1 MSRIDSLVCTGAKKT
16 NYRFVVLAIIFAVY
30 AINYADRTNIGAVL
44 PFIIDEFHI
53 NNFEAG
59 AIASMFFLG
68 YAISQIP
75 AGFFIAKRGTRGLV
89 ALSIFGFS
97 AFTWLMGTVSSVFGL
112 KLVRLGLGLSEGPC
126 PVGLA
131 SSINNWFPAKE
142 KATATGVY
150 IAATMF
156 APIIVPPLAVWIA
169 VTWGWRWVFYS
180 FAIPGIVIAVV
191 WYLFVKSKPSESRF
205 VSESELTVI
214 NDGAGAQEKS
224 RENIQLAPKFATL
237 DKLIRVKKLAPID
250 TVKGL
255 FTSKNILG
263 DCLAYFMMVS
273 VLYGLLT
280 WIPLYLV
287 KEKGFDFMSMGL
299 VASMPCIGGFVG
311 AIGGGYISDKLL
323 GRRRKPTM
331 IFTAISTVIM
341 MVIMLNIPQNT
352 MAVCAGL
359 FMVGLCL
366 NIGWPAFTA
375 YGMAVSDSKT
385 YPIASSIINS
395 GGNLGGFV
403 SPMVAGFLLDSTG
416 SFNSVFTYFGAC
428 AAIGLIVILTLDEA
442 Q

>member
-44 PFIIDEFHI
+44 PFIIQEFHI

-68 YAISQIP
+68 YAVSQIP
-75 AGFFIAKRGTRGLV
+75 AGFFIAKRGTRGVV

-131 SSINNWFPAKE
+131 STINNWFPAKE

-180 FAIPGIVIAVV
+180 FAIPGIFIAVV
-191 WYLFVKSKPSESRF
+191 WYLFVKSRPAESGF
-205 VSESELTVI
+205 VSEGELAVI
-214 NDGAGAQEKS
+214 NADTNTQQQV
-224 RENIQLAPKFATL
+224 RENILMAPRFATL
-237 DKLIRVKKLAPID
+237 DKLIRVRKLAPIA

-287 KEKGFDFMSMGL
+287 KEKGFDFMRMGL
-299 VASMPCIGGFVG
+299 VASMPCIGGFIG
-311 AIGGGYISDKLL
+311 AIGGGFISDKLL

-341 MVIMLNIPQNT
+341 MVIMLNIPQST
-352 MAVCAGL
+352 LAVCVGL
-359 FMVGLCL
+359 FFVGLCL

-403 SPMVAGFLLDSTG
+403 SPMVAGFLLDTTG
-416 SFNSVFTYFGAC
+416 SFNSVFTYFGVC
-428 AAIGLIVILTLDEA
+428 AAIGLVIILTLDEA

>member
-1 MSRIDSLVCTGAKKT
+1 MSRIDAVVCTDTRKT
-16 NYRFVVLAIIFAVY
+16 KYRFVVLTMIFLVY

-44 PFIIDEFHI
+44 PFIINEFHI

-68 YAISQIP
+68 YAVSQIP
-75 AGFFIAKRGTRGLV
+75 AGFFIAKRGTRGV
-89 ALSIFGFS
+89 VSLSIFGFS

-112 KLVRLGLGLSEGPC
+112 KLVRLGLGLSEGPS

-131 SSINNWFPAKE
+131 STINSWFPPKE

-156 APIIVPPLAVWIA
+156 APIIVPPLAVWIS

-180 FAIPGIVIAVV
+180 FAIPGVVAAIA
-191 WYLFVKSKPSESRF
+191 WYFLVKTKPSESRF
-205 VSESELTVI
+205 VSESELAEI
-214 NDGAGAQEKS
+214 NASQSENNQV
-224 RENIQLAPKFATL
+224 RENIVIADKFTWL
-237 DKLIRVKKLAPID
+237 DKFIRVRKLSPVD

-331 IFTAISTVIM
+331 IFTATSTVIM
-341 MVIMLNIPQNT
+341 MFIMLNIPAST
-352 MAVCAGL
+352 VAVCVGL
-359 FMVGLCL
+359 FFVGLCL

-375 YGMAVSDSKT
+375 YGMAVSDAKT

-403 SPMVAGFLLDSTG
+403 SPMVAGILLDKTG
-416 SFNSVFTYFGAC
+416 SFHSVFTYFGIC
-428 AAIGLIVILTLDEA
+428 AAIGLVVILFLDEP